1 MSSLSLSQPLLRRAE
16 EVSEKQPSQAL
27 MLELLEGIISSA
39 MDAIVSVDAEQRVVL
54 FNPAAEEMFGVKREE
69 AIGAS
74 LERFIPTHFREAHA
88 RDVEHFGETGVSN
101 RRMGSLGSVMGLRSN
116 GEEFPLEASISQVE
130 VAGEKLFTV
139 ILRDSTERVQT
150 EGELRQARAALES
163 HAANLERAVAERT
176 AQLRA
181 SVGEL
186 QAFCYSLSHDLRA
199 PLRAI
204 QTFTKITLD
213 EYGAG
218 LGQDGKELMTRVAV
232 AAERMDHL
240 IQDVLIF
247 SQVSRQDIP
256 TTTISLEKLIQDIM
270 FERPEFQPPNAE
282 IRFETP
288 LLPVLANQASLTQ
301 CLTNLLSNAV
311 KFVAPGV
318 KPRVRIWTELRP
330 GEAGHEP
337 DVPTSSAEGNRA
349 DRVRLWVEDNGIGI
363 ETEAQ
368 HKIFELFQR
377 LHSEYPGSGIGLA
390 IVRKAVERMG
400 GNLGVE
406 SELGK
411 GSKFWIELARE
422 SVSQASSN
430 A

>member
-1 MSSLSLSQPLLRRAE
+1 
-16 EVSEKQPSQAL
+16 
-27 MLELLEGIISSA
+27 
-39 MDAIVSVDAEQRVVL
+39 
-54 FNPAAEEMFGVKREE
+54 
-69 AIGAS
+69 
-74 LERFIPTHFREAHA
+74 
-88 RDVEHFGETGVSN
+88 
-101 RRMGSLGSVMGLRSN
+101 
-116 GEEFPLEASISQVE
+116 
-130 VAGEKLFTV
+130 
-139 ILRDSTERVQT
+139 
-150 EGELRQARAALES
+150 
-163 HAANLERAVAERT
+163 
-176 AQLRA
+176 
-181 SVGEL
+181 
-186 QAFCYSLSHDLRA
+186 
-199 PLRAI
+199 LRAI

-256 TTTISLEKLIQDIM
+256 ITSIALEKLIQDIM

-282 IRFETP
+282 IHFESP

-318 KPRVRIWTELRP
+318 KPRVRIWTELRRGGP
-330 GEAGHEP
+330 DGPAGTVP
-337 DVPTSSAEGNRA
+337 DGDLPTGPAEENRA
-349 DRVRLWVEDNGIGI
+349 QMVRLWVEDNGIGI
-363 ETEAQ
+363 EADAQ

-411 GSKFWIELARE
+411 GSRFWIELPRVP
-422 SVSQASSN
+422 VSQVSSN
-430 A
+430 P